1 MTVII
6 NNEILEFDWD
16 NWNRYKNETK
26 HNVTVLEAEDAFTD
40 ERRLV
45 YLDFRHLGN
54 EKRYAML
61 AKTATGRLL
70 IVIYTERAQKVRVI
84 SARDASGK
92 ERLLYEETINRAE
105 I

>member
-26 HNVTVLEAEDAFTD
+26 HNVTVPEAEDAFTD

-45 YLDFRHLGN
+45 YLDVRHLGN

-61 AKTATGRLL
+61 AKTTTGRLL
-70 IVIYTERAQKVRVI
+70 IVICTERAQKVRVI
-84 SARDASGK
+84 SARDASRK
-92 ERLLYEETINRAE
+92 ERSLYEETINRAE